1 MRRLTWVA
9 AMALSCGLVFAQD
22 EPQADYKKMYADA
35 LVQLKQAQERKNEL
49 ALEKADVEKKLDS
62 VQTKLDEANRVAA
75 GYAGK
80 TFFLRAH
87 YAAWQEFV
95 SHSPKIQQQWDIFLA
110 GASESTTSPT
120 TQQLIDTDWPL
131 SAMK

>member
-1 MRRLTWVA
+1 MRRLMWVA
-9 AMALSCGLVFAQD
+9 AMALSCGLVFGQD

-35 LVQLKQAQERKNEL
+35 LVQLRQAQERKNEL
-49 ALEKADVEKKLDS
+49 ALQKADVEKKLDA
-62 VQTKLDEANRVAA
+62 VQAKLDDANRLAA
-75 GYAGK
+75 TYAGK

-87 YAAWQEFV
+87 YAAWQEFI
-95 SHSPKIQQQWDIFLA
+95 SHSPKIEQQWDIFLA

-120 TQQLIDTDWPL
+120 TQQLIDTNWPL